1 MPFNSTTQPAI
12 GLSLLCLLLD
22 IAKKLHEA
30 EDPSSEFLVVDHVY
44 FYDNSFNYGSL
55 DRLGGVLSHLCR
67 VFKRE
72 LTEALGPDHEMLQPQ
87 PQPPVESN
95 NFLREFYST
104 VFLVR
109 SNNAEGGGSYSVL
122 QNLSNEQ
129 HESTTIEAPAISPGN
144 VDNHKSICEI
154 IDCAI
159 MFFQSVSYKYVVM
172 IADLR
177 DNISHLSNIL
187 IETKNCRDEVQRNLE
202 EYKNSIE
209 GFSSSHDEVLRE
221 LSDKFAERKNIFA
234 VRFKSNYLN
243 NLIKSYRF
251 LETFNRAST
260 QASVVSF
267 CSARQTTKRSLMLAK
282 RMCF

>member
-1 MPFNSTTQPAI
+1 MSFNTSTQPAI

-22 IAKKLHEA
+22 VAKQLHEE
-30 EDPSSEFLVVDHVY
+30 EDASKEYLVVDHIY
-44 FYDNSFNYGSL
+44 FYDNSFTYGSL

-67 VFKRE
+67 VFKNE
-72 LTEALGPDHEMLQPQ
+72 LTEALGPDHEILQPQ
-87 PQPPVESN
+87 PPQQPVESN

-109 SNNAEGGGSYSVL
+109 SNNTETGGGGSYSL
-122 QNLSNEQ
+122 IQNLSNEQ
-129 HESTTIEAPAISPGN
+129 HASTNEIPISPGN

-177 DNISHLSNIL
+177 DNIAHLSNIL

-221 LSDKFAERKNIFA
+221 LSEKFAERKNIFA
-234 VRFKSNYLN
+234 VSTKNTF
-243 NLIKSYRF
+243 IK
-251 LETFNRAST
+251 N
-260 QASVVSF
+260 
-267 CSARQTTKRSLMLAK
+267 
-282 RMCF
+282 